1 MAEYN
6 NTEMSILEAAEAIFL
21 EKGYNRASTT
31 RIAQQAGVTHAMLH
45 YYFRTKEQ
53 IFLKILDKEV
63 EAMISSVRGIMSPEA
78 TLWETLEKVIA
89 LNFDFLN
96 NNRRLPFL
104 LLDVADNNPEML
116 ERYKQGVSTAVNSE
130 FMLHAGRIR
139 KWIDSEVINDIDP
152 LQLVCDILSANVSA
166 FLAVPFLENVLK
178 FSEEQVDGFLR
189 DRKREIIRTMYLRL
203 NIKGGR

>member
-1 MAEYN
+1 MTEYN
-6 NTEMSILEAAEAIFL
+6 NTELSILDAAEAIFL
-21 EKGYNRASTT
+21 EKGYNGASTT
-31 RIAQQAGVTHAMLH
+31 KIAERAGVTHAMLH

-63 EAMISSVRGIMSPEA
+63 DAMISSVRGIMSPEA

-96 NNRRLPFL
+96 KNRRLPFL

-116 ERYKQGVSTAVNSE
+116 ERYKQGVNTVVNSE

-139 KWIDSEVINDIDP
+139 KWIDSDVINDIDP
-152 LQLVCDILSANVSA
+152 LQLVCDILSANISA
-166 FLAVPFLENVLK
+166 FLALPFLENVLK
-178 FSEEQVDGFLR
+178 FNEEQVDDFLEK
-189 DRKREIIRTMYLRL
+189 RKREIIRTMYLRL
-203 NIKGGR
+203 HIKGGK